1 MQPAT
6 LPLPRFERLANTAW
20 SASQRHWRFVVVAML
35 ALLHVAV
42 FRGVADPWARGL
54 LLAHLG
60 LLILWQP
67 FLRAERRVSPA
78 QGLIICALAM
88 GVMLALTWW
97 LLAFWVVVLAG
108 LVGGKVYQ
116 HDLRWQRRS
125 YQLVLLYLIAL
136 LVVVILPEV
145 APRRE
150 VDADIRR
157 YAEVGLPALFVLI
170 GLLPAEAE
178 MPETS
183 QVIDFFY
190 SVFLMLLL
198 GVVILGSFTVMT
210 IKRVG
215 YLEALTDTVFVTA
228 AAVLLI
234 GLAWS
239 PRRGFAGLNIFFSR
253 YMFSIGLPVER
264 WLQMLAELT
273 QLEARP
279 ARFLADAVAAL
290 IRVPSVS
297 GVTWRTA
304 ESKGE
309 MGART
314 AYAVEF
320 ENSALGLTIHSRYR
334 MSPALHWHLHLLGQ
348 LLGEFYLAKL
358 REEELRQASYL
369 QAVHETGAR
378 MTHDIKNLLQS
389 LNVLVAAAARD
400 DGRDSPEL
408 RALMR
413 RQLPAMSQR
422 LGETLEK
429 LQRPREAG
437 AVETYVAASGWW
449 EALARQYH
457 DEGVEFEGPP
467 ASATARLPR
476 LLFDSVADNLIRNA
490 LAKRA
495 ADPTVRVR
503 VSLECNHQLV
513 LRVSD
518 TGSAVPEDVQATLLR
533 APVRSGHK
541 GMGIGL
547 YQAARQAE
555 GAGFSLSLE
564 TNRDGEVRFALT
576 GPAS

>member
-1 MQPAT
+1 
-6 LPLPRFERLANTAW
+6 
-20 SASQRHWRFVVVAML
+20 V
-35 ALLHVAV
+35 HVHDV
-42 FRGVADPWARGL
+42 GPE
-54 LLAHLG
+54 
-60 LLILWQP
+60 P
-67 FLRAERRVSPA
+67 FNR
-78 QGLIICALAM
+78 
-88 GVMLALTWW
+88 
-97 LLAFWVVVLAG
+97 
-108 LVGGKVYQ
+108 
-116 HDLRWQRRS
+116 
-125 YQLVLLYLIAL
+125 
-136 LVVVILPEV
+136 LPEV

-279 ARFLADAVAAL
+279 ARFLADAAAAL
-290 IRVPSVS
+290 LRVPSVS

-314 AYAVEF
+314 DYAVEF

-348 LLGEFYLAKL
+348 LLGEFYIAKL
-358 REEELRQASYL
+358 REEQLRQQSYL

-389 LNVLVAAAARD
+389 LNVLCSVAAEERN
-400 DGRDSPEL
+400 RDSRDL
-408 RALMR
+408 QALVR
-413 RQLPAMSQR
+413 RQLPAITQR
-422 LGETLEK
+422 LAATLEK
-429 LQRPREAG
+429 LQRPQE
-437 AVETYVAASGWW
+437 ESESLVAAQAWW
-449 EALARQYH
+449 ERLMRQYRA
-457 DEGVEFEGPP
+457 EGVHFDLGRGR
-467 ASATARLPR
+467 TGVRLPR
-476 LLFDSVADNLIRNA
+476 SLFDSVADNLVRNA
-490 LAKRA
+490 LAKRE
-495 ADPTVRVR
+495 ADTSVRIV
-503 VSLECNHQLV
+503 VSLTLDGEV
-513 LRVSD
+513 ALRVKDS
-518 TGSAVPEDVQATLLR
+518 GRAVPDELAARLLR
-533 APVRSGHK
+533 GPVASQG
-541 GMGIGL
+541 GLGIGL

-555 GAGFSLSLE
+555 AAGFTLSLE
-564 TNRDGEVRFALT
+564 TNRDSEVCFALK
-576 GPAS
+576 GPAR